1 MNHPDYSLFYQQLTG
16 RVRESGAACFL
27 LRTAGKTA
35 TGIMYLAYPILL
47 ILLGI
52 RGDYR
57 ILLWTIFVPGAAF
70 AVLTAVRAKINRP
83 RPYETWDIDP
93 LIHKDTKGNSMP
105 SRHIFSS
112 AVIFLSPYIGDGVKV
127 GGKTVLSADNIMW
140 FLEDLAGP
148 LALHKPVF
156 PAAGLGAATAVRV
169 AAGHIV

>member
-57 ILLWTIFVPGAAF
+57 ILLWTIFVPAAAF

-83 RPYETWDIDP
+83 RPYETWDIRP

-105 SRHIFSS
+105 SRHVFST
-112 AVIFLSPYIGDGVKV
+112 AVIAMAWIPVSLPAGILLLLVAVLESVIRVLGGVHYP
-127 GGKTVLSADNIMW
+127 TD
-140 FLEDLAGP
+140 
-148 LALHKPVF
+148 
-156 PAAGLGAATAVRV
+156 V
-169 AAGHIV
+169 AAGYLIGVLAGLPMIFL

>member
-105 SRHIFSS
+105 SRHVFSS
-112 AVIFLSPYIGDGVKV
+112 AVISMAWLRILPPVGAVLLLISAAAALIRVIGGVHYPSDV
-127 GGKTVLSADNIMW
+127 MIG
-140 FLEDLAGP
+140 FLAGT
-148 LALHKPVF
+148 
-156 PAAGLGAATAVRV
+156 AAGALLFLV
-169 AAGHIV
+169 

>member
-57 ILLWTIFVPGAAF
+57 ILLWTIFVPAAAF

-105 SRHIFSS
+105 SRHVFSS
-112 AVIFLSPYIGDGVKV
+112 AVISMAWLRILPPVGAVLLVISAAAALIRVIGGVHYPSDV
-127 GGKTVLSADNIMW
+127 MIG
-140 FLEDLAGP
+140 FLAG
-148 LALHKPVF
+148 A
-156 PAAGLGAATAVRV
+156 AAGALLFLV
-169 AAGHIV
+169 